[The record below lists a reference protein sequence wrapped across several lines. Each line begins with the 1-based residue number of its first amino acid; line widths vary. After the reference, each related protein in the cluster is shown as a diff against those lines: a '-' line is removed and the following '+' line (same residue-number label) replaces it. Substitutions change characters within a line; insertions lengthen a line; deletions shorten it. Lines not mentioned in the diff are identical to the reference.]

1 MSQPTISAL
10 ERGQIDCT
18 PLRTVRTVLDALDA
32 TAWLDVSWRGGII
45 ARLLDERHAALVGA
59 VASSLTSWRWEVV
72 PELSYSEYGER
83 GSIDLAAWHADS
95 RTLLVI
101 EVKTELVSV
110 ESTLRKLDEKVRLGP
125 KIVGGLPGCS
135 SCRPIERSGGMS
147 SGTPRCSTAPC
158 LSADARSGRGCV
170 ILGGR
175 SPDCGSPRWPRP
187 PRRARTLLLLAQS
200 GTEPPPQRRWFL
212 ARTRPWPP
220 FGARS
225 QPRATTRPGPGT
237 RTPPHCSGPLDRES
251 WPTLRRPPALPRP
264 ASCRI
269 SAAPLRGFDVT
280 LDAGRIGDP
289 GSAPERRN
297 GNRYSTGRR
306 RRPQRRSGSSPAD
319 IWQDSG
325 RSADPAAA
333 QPISDTES
341 RPAPIRQQPG

>member
-125 KIVGGLPGCS
+125 KIVGGRLGWRPAAVARLLVLPS
-135 SCRPIERSGGMS
+135 DRTQRRHVERHAPVLDRALPIRGRAIRAWLRD
-147 SGTPRCSTAPC
+147 PRGPVAGLWFVSVAEAA
-158 LSADARSGRGCV
+158 S
-170 ILGGR
+170 
-175 SPDCGSPRWPRP
+175 
-187 PRRARTLLLLAQS
+187 ARTNPA
-200 GTEPPPQRRWFL
+200 
-212 ARTRPWPP
+212 A
-220 FGARS
+220 
-225 QPRATTRPGPGT
+225 PRATGDGAAAATAAVPRTISAIPRATPAVPRANSAGAADTTPAVPRANSPGAAVRRAKSATGEDTT
-237 RTPPHCSGPLDRES
+237 RTRHPH
-251 WPTLRRPPALPRP
+251 A
-264 ASCRI
+264 AS
-269 SAAPLRGFDVT
+269 P
-280 LDAGRIGDP
+280 
-289 GSAPERRN
+289 
-297 GNRYSTGRR
+297 
-306 RRPQRRSGSSPAD
+306 
-319 IWQDSG
+319 
-325 RSADPAAA
+325 
-333 QPISDTES
+333 
-341 RPAPIRQQPG
+341 